1 MFQLMN
7 LHKTEYRQQAFHIKI
22 HQLTT
27 NRILFHIHL
36 HHLEIEVL
44 QVIYNQVYLL
54 QYQIEQD
61 HPKKHIYLYIYIIVC
76 IFLYNVIFI

>member
-1 MFQLMN
+1 M
-7 LHKTEYRQQAFHIKI
+7 EYHQQAFHTKI

-61 HPKKHIYLYIYIIVC
+61 HPKKHMIEYFYMLLLYV
-76 IFLYNVIFI
+76 FI